1 MSVDARNRFSD
12 GFPFLLK
19 PLAQLEGISSP
30 VKSIGHAS
38 TASSVD
44 DVFSK
49 LVHKS
54 HLQNYDNYDESPRQ
68 FPMNLRNGLD
78 QEIGIEE
85 ESFGQ
90 YPQDDHKENMIN
102 QYYDHDA
109 SNCVRF

>member
-38 TASSVD
+38 TVSSID

-49 LVHKS
+49 LAHKS
-54 HLQNYDNYDESPRQ
+54 HLENDNNYNESPRQ
-68 FPMNLRNGLD
+68 FPMNLRNVLD
-78 QEIGIEE
+78 Q
-85 ESFGQ
+85 
-90 YPQDDHKENMIN
+90 
-102 QYYDHDA
+102 
-109 SNCVRF
+109 